1 MKKLLSIFVLQIFVF
16 GCIFGATINSKKG
29 YVGLSWKSTVAD
41 AKAEY
46 NLTFMSTPSDKEF
59 LEELYTETVAAYKV
73 DSNKR
78 DVSSLQFHFY
88 KGNLFAVIEKLSLRE
103 FSIAAL
109 ERRYGSFAQQ
119 GINKIG
125 QQYMDLKQNPDGTV
139 DSLSIMISV
148 SNNTVTTIMCDWN
161 VYKEISV
168 VGKALSSSSKSNSGT
183 NTNLQK
189 NLTIVDDLMP
199 LANKLIQE
207 NLDGSKPSFAF
218 VALTTDYKNTLVD
231 NYITDA
237 LSEAMFNTGKIKI
250 IERGN
255 LEAILSEQKFQASG
269 LVNEQTAKDIGMI
282 AGVDF
287 VCYGTLKD
295 IGDIFT
301 VNARVVDVE
310 TGEVAAMSR
319 ANITKDAY
327 LKKQVQSAVGS
338 SVYTTVTTNTVNTT
352 SQEKTESVQTP
363 PKVANNAWKVTKY
376 YDEFGGFTQY
386 IFRIFST
393 DDKFIFVSYKKCKN
407 SANNRVLSGVHWANK
422 HTHAGW
428 DDDNRDAYDVKGNVG
443 NSVSKY
449 FNDSWYMYLDSSQK
463 DFFRFGW
470 DQKSGARWLVDIIRK
485 SDSVAVRRDGLTRR
499 FQTAGLME
507 KMAEYGIT
515 WAEIDAALAN
525 EEF

>member
-139 DSLSIMISV
+139 ESLSIMISV

-168 VGKALSSSSKSNSGT
+168 VGKALSGSSKSNSGT
-183 NTNLQK
+183 STNLQK
-189 NLTIVDDLMP
+189 DLTIVDELMP
-199 LANKLIQE
+199 LAKKLIQE

-376 YDEFGGFTQY
+376 TDEFSGTTNY
-386 IFRIFST
+386 IFTVRSADTRKLVVI
-393 DDKFIFVSYKKCKN
+393 YKKYENPAN
-407 SANNRVLSGVHWANK
+407 SRVI
-422 HTHAGW
+422 AGINW
-428 DDDNRDAYDVKGNVG
+428 VDGYNYDGSDRDNRDIYDIKGLNG
-443 NSVSKY
+443 TSVSKK
-449 FNDSWYMYLDSSQK
+449 FNSSWKTNLDSSGK
-463 DFFRFGW
+463 TVLYFGW
-470 DQKSGARWLVDIIRK
+470 NETSGSRWLVDIIRK

-499 FQTAGLME
+499 FQTAGLMD
-507 KMAEYGIT
+507 KMAEFGIT

>member
-1 MKKLLSIFVLQIFVF
+1 MKKLLSIFVLQIFIF

-139 DSLSIMISV
+139 ESLSIMISV

-183 NTNLQK
+183 STKLQK

-199 LANKLIQE
+199 LANKLVQE

-363 PKVANNAWKVTKY
+363 PKVENNVWKVTKY
-376 YDEFGGFTQY
+376 YDEFGGFTHY
-386 IFRIFST
+386 VFTVNSADSRMLV
-393 DDKFIFVSYKKCKN
+393 VSYQKYENIAN
-407 SANNRVLSGVHWANK
+407 SRVIAGVHWVNNYK
-422 HTHAGW
+422 NYSEN
-428 DDDNRDAYDVKGNVG
+428 DNRDNYDIKGQDG
-443 NSVSKY
+443 TSITKY
-449 FNDSWYMYLDSSQK
+449 FSDNWKMYTDSSEK
-463 DFFRFGW
+463 EYFWFGW
-470 DQKSGARWLVDIIRK
+470 DEKSGSRWLVDIIRK

-499 FQTAGLME
+499 FQTAGLMD

>member
-1 MKKLLSIFVLQIFVF
+1 MKKLLSIFVLQIFIF

-139 DSLSIMISV
+139 ESLSIMISV

-168 VGKALSSSSKSNSGT
+168 VGKALSNSSKSNSGT

-363 PKVANNAWKVTKY
+363 PKVANNAWKVVKY
-376 YDEFGGFTQY
+376 RNDFDGCNQY
-386 IFRIFST
+386 IFRVYSSDYRFLFVAYEKSDISANSRVIAGVYWGNSKWDSVGMYDIKGMGNTVSKRFDDWWYYELDASGK
-393 DDKFIFVSYKKCKN
+393 DKFYFVWNHK
-407 SANNRVLSGVHWANK
+407 SAS
-422 HTHAGW
+422 
-428 DDDNRDAYDVKGNVG
+428 
-443 NSVSKY
+443 
-449 FNDSWYMYLDSSQK
+449 
-463 DFFRFGW
+463 
-470 DQKSGARWLVDIIRK
+470 RWLVDIIRK

-499 FQTAGLME
+499 FQTAGLLE

>member
-1 MKKLLSIFVLQIFVF
+1 
-16 GCIFGATINSKKG
+16 
-29 YVGLSWKSTVAD
+29 
-41 AKAEY
+41 
-46 NLTFMSTPSDKEF
+46 
-59 LEELYTETVAAYKV
+59 
-73 DSNKR
+73 
-78 DVSSLQFHFY
+78 
-88 KGNLFAVIEKLSLRE
+88 
-103 FSIAAL
+103 
-109 ERRYGSFAQQ
+109 
-119 GINKIG
+119 
-125 QQYMDLKQNPDGTV
+125 
-139 DSLSIMISV
+139 
-148 SNNTVTTIMCDWN
+148 
-161 VYKEISV
+161 
-168 VGKALSSSSKSNSGT
+168 
-183 NTNLQK
+183 
-189 NLTIVDDLMP
+189 MP

-295 IGDIFT
+295 IGDNFT

-363 PKVANNAWKVTKY
+363 PKVANNAWKVVKSP
-376 YDEFGGFTQY
+376 DEFANSTHFAF
-386 IFRIFST
+386 ILNST
-393 DDKFIFVSYKKCKN
+393 DFRKLYVSFKRCEN
-407 SANNRVLSGVHWANK
+407 PANNRVIAGIHWTTDDWRNIGKANNGTYDIKGDSGTSISKNL
-422 HTHAGW
+422 
-428 DDDNRDAYDVKGNVG
+428 RDVWTYTYP
-443 NSVSKY
+443 SKE
-449 FNDSWYMYLDSSQK
+449 
-463 DFFRFGW
+463 FFLFGW
-470 DQKSGARWLVDIIRK
+470 DEKSGSRWLVDIIRK

>member
-139 DSLSIMISV
+139 ESLSIMISV

-168 VGKALSSSSKSNSGT
+168 VGKALSNSSKSNSGT

-363 PKVANNAWKVTKY
+363 PKVVNNAW
-376 YDEFGGFTQY
+376 
-386 IFRIFST
+386 
-393 DDKFIFVSYKKCKN
+393 
-407 SANNRVLSGVHWANK
+407 
-422 HTHAGW
+422 
-428 DDDNRDAYDVKGNVG
+428 
-443 NSVSKY
+443 
-449 FNDSWYMYLDSSQK
+449 
-463 DFFRFGW
+463 
-470 DQKSGARWLVDIIRK
+470 
-485 SDSVAVRRDGLTRR
+485 
-499 FQTAGLME
+499 
-507 KMAEYGIT
+507 
-515 WAEIDAALAN
+515 
-525 EEF
+525 

>member
-1 MKKLLSIFVLQIFVF
+1 MKKLLSIFVLQIFIF

-139 DSLSIMISV
+139 ESLSIMISV

-183 NTNLQK
+183 STKLQK

-199 LANKLIQE
+199 LANKLVQE

-363 PKVANNAWKVTKY
+363 PKVENNVWKVTKY
-376 YDEFGGFTQY
+376 YDEFGGFTHY
-386 IFRIFST
+386 VFT
-393 DDKFIFVSYKKCKN
+393 VN
-407 SANNRVLSGVHWANK
+407 SADSRVIAGVHWVNNYK
-422 HTHAGW
+422 NYSEN
-428 DDDNRDAYDVKGNVG
+428 DNRDNYDIKGQDG
-443 NSVSKY
+443 TSITKY
-449 FNDSWYMYLDSSQK
+449 FSDNWKMYTDSSEK
-463 DFFRFGW
+463 EYFWFGW
-470 DQKSGARWLVDIIRK
+470 DEKSGSRWLVDIIRK

-499 FQTAGLME
+499 FQTAGLMD

>member
-1 MKKLLSIFVLQIFVF
+1 MKKLLSLFVLQFFVF

-139 DSLSIMISV
+139 ESLSIMISV

-168 VGKALSSSSKSNSGT
+168 VGKALSNSSKSNSGT

-363 PKVANNAWKVTKY
+363 PKVANNAWKVVKSP
-376 YDEFGGFTQY
+376 DEFANSTHFAF
-386 IFRIFST
+386 ILNST
-393 DDKFIFVSYKKCKN
+393 DFRKLYVSFKRCEN
-407 SANNRVLSGVHWANK
+407 PANNRVIAGIHWTTDDYRSIGKANNGTYDIKGDSGTSISKNL
-422 HTHAGW
+422 
-428 DDDNRDAYDVKGNVG
+428 RDVWTYTYP
-443 NSVSKY
+443 SKE
-449 FNDSWYMYLDSSQK
+449 
-463 DFFRFGW
+463 FFLFGW
-470 DQKSGARWLVDIIRK
+470 DEKSGSRWLVDIIRK

>member
-1 MKKLLSIFVLQIFVF
+1 MKKLLSIFVLQIFIF

-139 DSLSIMISV
+139 ESLSIMISV

-168 VGKALSSSSKSNSGT
+168 VGKALSNSSKSNSGT

-363 PKVANNAWKVTKY
+363 PKVVNNAWKVEKSH
-376 YDEFGGFTQY
+376 DEFANSTHFAFILNGTD
-386 IFRIFST
+386 FR
-393 DDKFIFVSYKKCKN
+393 KLYVSFKRCEN
-407 SANNRVLSGVHWANK
+407 PANNRVIAGIHWTTEERSNIYGRSGN
-422 HTHAGW
+422 TGT
-428 DDDNRDAYDVKGNVG
+428 YDIKGDSG
-443 NSVSKY
+443 TSISKNLRNEWKY
-449 FNDSWYMYLDSSQK
+449 TSKSK
-463 DFFRFGW
+463 DFFLFGW
-470 DQKSGARWLVDIIRK
+470 DEKSGSRWLVDIIRK

-499 FQTAGLME
+499 FQTAGLLE

>member
-139 DSLSIMISV
+139 ESLSIMISV

-168 VGKALSSSSKSNSGT
+168 VGKALSNSSKSNSGT

-363 PKVANNAWKVTKY
+363 PKVANNAWKVVKSP
-376 YDEFGGFTQY
+376 DEFANSTHFAF
-386 IFRIFST
+386 ILNST
-393 DDKFIFVSYKKCKN
+393 DFRKLYVSFKRCEN
-407 SANNRVLSGVHWANK
+407 PANNRVIAGIHWTTDDYRSIGKANNGTYDIKGDSGTSISKNL
-422 HTHAGW
+422 
-428 DDDNRDAYDVKGNVG
+428 RDVWTYTYP
-443 NSVSKY
+443 SKE
-449 FNDSWYMYLDSSQK
+449 
-463 DFFRFGW
+463 FFLFGW
-470 DQKSGARWLVDIIRK
+470 DEKSGSRWLVDIIRK

>member
-139 DSLSIMISV
+139 ESLSIMISV

-168 VGKALSSSSKSNSGT
+168 VGKALSNSSKSNSGT

-199 LANKLIQE
+199 LANKLP
-207 NLDGSKPSFAF
+207 L
-218 VALTTDYKNTLVD
+218 
-231 NYITDA
+231 
-237 LSEAMFNTGKIKI
+237 
-250 IERGN
+250 
-255 LEAILSEQKFQASG
+255 
-269 LVNEQTAKDIGMI
+269 
-282 AGVDF
+282 
-287 VCYGTLKD
+287 
-295 IGDIFT
+295 
-301 VNARVVDVE
+301 
-310 TGEVAAMSR
+310 
-319 ANITKDAY
+319 
-327 LKKQVQSAVGS
+327 
-338 SVYTTVTTNTVNTT
+338 
-352 SQEKTESVQTP
+352 
-363 PKVANNAWKVTKY
+363 
-376 YDEFGGFTQY
+376 
-386 IFRIFST
+386 
-393 DDKFIFVSYKKCKN
+393 
-407 SANNRVLSGVHWANK
+407 
-422 HTHAGW
+422 
-428 DDDNRDAYDVKGNVG
+428 
-443 NSVSKY
+443 
-449 FNDSWYMYLDSSQK
+449 
-463 DFFRFGW
+463 
-470 DQKSGARWLVDIIRK
+470 
-485 SDSVAVRRDGLTRR
+485 
-499 FQTAGLME
+499 
-507 KMAEYGIT
+507 
-515 WAEIDAALAN
+515 
-525 EEF
+525 